1 MAVND
6 EGSRNLD
13 DAARKAMTKLGSKH
27 FLHLGFRY
35 RGQGRRLRQDTRAA
49 PQLTLA
55 SVPSPRHAAP
65 QCRPGEWRA
74 VARLHRARLGAQ
86 VFLQKLLP
94 FLKRSGLSLHGLV
107 HFIQPLT
114 KYELDVRTARCAFPF
129 FGQGVIACLGGRQT
143 SVSLPG
149 PLRPLPG
156 PLRPLSLPPPGTGRH
171 KVSLPGRAPGQEG
184 PWVVLHR
191 GLLCLGL

>member
-35 RGQGRRLRQDTRAA
+35 RGRGRRLRQDTRAA

-55 SVPSPRHAAP
+55 SVPSPRHATP

-74 VARLHRARLGAQ
+74 IACLHWASLGAQ

-114 KYELDVRTARCAFPF
+114 KYELDVRTALALAKGSSRAS
-129 FGQGVIACLGGRQT
+129 GAGRHPCPRPAP
-143 SVSLPG
+143 SGPCPC
-149 PLRPLPG
+149 PLRGLADIKCPCPAARPG
-156 PLRPLSLPPPGTGRH
+156 R
-171 KVSLPGRAPGQEG
+171 RAPGLCST
-184 PWVVLHR
+184 VVCFVSGYKLHA
-191 GLLCLGL
+191 